1 MTGTR
6 VEFTGNENNSLVA
19 DRHGETRQPVILLH
33 GGGQTRHSWDAAAE
47 SIAHQGH
54 VVYCLDQRGHGESDW
69 VPSGNYEFHDY
80 AMDLIAVAD
89 RVAALHGARPVL
101 VGASLGGLAGMM
113 AEGELKPGALAAL
126 VLVDI
131 TPRMDL
137 GGVSRILGFMA
148 ERVEEG
154 FATVEEAADAI
165 ALYLPN
171 RKRPKDLSGLSKN
184 LRLHDDGRYRW
195 HWDPKFISAKH
206 GNDNGHAIETQQ
218 IMLKAAAN
226 LKLPVLLVRGQN
238 SELVSEDHV
247 KEFIELV
254 PHAHFTDIKNAGHM
268 VAGDRNDI
276 FAEAVQSFLDRLFRN
291 AEAS

>member
-6 VEFTGNENNSLVA
+6 VEFTGNESNSLVA
-19 DRHGETRQPVILLH
+19 DRHGETGQPVILLH

-126 VLVDI
+126 VLVDV

-195 HWDPKFISAKH
+195 HWDPKFIAAKH
-206 GNDNGHAIETQQ
+206 GNDNEHAIETQQ

-238 SELVSEDHV
+238 SELVSEEHV

-276 FAEAVQSFLDRLFRN
+276 FAEAVQSFLDKLFRN